1 MNLTT
6 QQTAAAL
13 SVTPQRVR
21 QLIKAGRI
29 KAVRFGRDWQI
40 DAGSVAEYQPGEAGR
55 PLGSVEPADPSR
67 FASPGSGAWP
77 KG

>member
-13 SVTPQRVR
+13 AVTPQRVR

-40 DAGSVAEYQPGEAGR
+40 DAESVAGYEPAKAGR
-55 PLGSVEPADPSR
+55 P
-67 FASPGSGAWP
+67 WP
-77 KG
+77 EKVKPDE

>member
-40 DAGSVAEYQPGEAGR
+40 DAKSVREYQPGKVGR
-55 PLGSVEPADPSR
+55 P
-67 FASPGSGAWP
+67 WP
-77 KG
+77 KENDHA

>member
-1 MNLTT
+1 MNNLTT

-40 DAGSVAEYQPGEAGR
+40 DAESLKGYVKRNPGR
-55 PLGSVEPADPSR
+55 P
-67 FASPGSGAWP
+67 WP
-77 KG
+77 KDAKPGKK